1 MNTIK
6 YEVTFHTDWHCGS
19 GLAAG
24 ADVDALV
31 VKDKD
36 DMPFIPG
43 KTIKGLVRE
52 AVEELL
58 FLKKEFENK
67 SNAIWQAFGN
77 SEDRNTKKETDCSK
91 NYELMEKGCMFFTN
105 ATLDNKEQKAIVSN
119 HAAKFMYRDI
129 ANTAI
134 GNDGIAKEHSLRKIQ
149 VVVPCTLYG
158 VIMDVPDEMVD
169 EIIESLQFIKRLGQN
184 RNRGLGRCTIKG
196 RKEDNNENA

>member
-6 YEVTFHTDWHCGS
+6 YEVTFHTEWHCGS

-52 AVEELL
+52 AVEEIRSIQD
-58 FLKKEFENK
+58 KKDDEAFVK
-67 SNAIWQAFGN
+67 AFGFFDN
-77 SEDRNTKKETDCSK
+77 KEQK
-91 NYELMEKGCMFFTN
+91 NKGCMFFTN
-105 ATLDNKEQKAIVSN
+105 ATLDNKEQEAIVSN

-134 GNDGIAKEHSLRKIQ
+134 DNDCIAKEHSLRKIQ

-158 VIMDVPDEMVD
+158 EIMDVPDEMVD

-184 RNRGLGRCTIKG
+184 RNRGLGRCTITG